1 KTTSGFIWHLQ
12 KTKIISWFILLFA
25 LCAAFGA
32 ILGELE
38 AYFSD
43 IDILQ
48 QFLADRA
55 GDGMTEQFITYLFAI
70 MSIFSVFPVLSIMIS
85 LKSEE
90 EANQTEHFY
99 TRAVSRSKLFLTYFI
114 FSVLTSLL
122 MQFAIAGGIYMTSKN
137 VLEETISLQ
146 SYIEMSF
153 VYLLAIFVFIGL
165 ITLLIDLILPLTHS
179 ISLYVT
185 YVFVV
190 LYLENLLE
198 FPKWANRLSVSHYI
212 TEYPHEDIQWNT
224 MIILVVIGI

>member
-1 KTTSGFIWHLQ
+1 
-12 KTKIISWFILLFA
+12 
-25 LCAAFGA
+25 
-32 ILGELE
+32 
-38 AYFSD
+38 
-43 IDILQ
+43 
-48 QFLADRA
+48 
-55 GDGMTEQFITYLFAI
+55 AI

-153 VYLLAIFVFIGL
+153 VYLPAIFVFIGL
-165 ITLLIDLILPLTHS
+165 ITLLIGLIPKLTHS
-179 ISLYVT
+179 IWLYVT

-190 LYLENLLE
+190 LSFGNLLE
-198 FPKWANRLSVSHYI
+198 FPKWANNLSAFHHI
-212 TEYPHEDIQWNT
+212 PN
-224 MIILVVIGI
+224 ILMKQLNGKRC